1 MNKSKHIN
9 KGFTLIELLVVFT
22 IIAVLIAVTYP
33 SANRMFATHKINNRA
48 QQLQALFQFARSE
61 AVRTNKP
68 SIICA
73 TKIRDKVGTS
83 NTCVNFSDYNEGLGW
98 QGFMA
103 FTDKDSSGDYDAKS
117 TDNIIKVVAINQNI
131 NSEDDINK
139 NSIGIKVKMS
149 CKRCDKKDY
158 DKGDNKIG
166 FMPAGGIA
174 IGSANYVGDYSYSSK
189 GWVVGKVDHIIIELY
204 DKKYE
209 NITSRIII
217 NSSGS
222 TTVCN
227 GHNSNEI
234 NLCKTELK

>member
-1 MNKSKHIN
+1 MNKSKRIN

-33 SANRMFATHKINNRA
+33 SANRMFAAHKINNRS
-48 QQLQALFQFARSE
+48 QQLQALLQFARSE

-68 SIICA
+68 SVICA
-73 TKIRDKVGTS
+73 TTIRDKVGTS
-83 NTCVNFSDYNEGLGW
+83 NTCVNFFNYNEGLGW

-103 FTDKDSSGDYDAKS
+103 FTDNDLNGKYDAKS

-131 NSEDDINK
+131 NSENDIDK
-139 NSIGIKVKMS
+139 ISIGIRVNIQ
-149 CKRCDKKDY
+149 CKRCERKNFDKA
-158 DKGDNKIG
+158 DNRIS
-166 FMPAGGIA
+166 FLPAGGIA
-174 IGSANYVGDYSYSSK
+174 VGSGDFAGDDRSGTQ
-189 GWVVGKVDHIIIELY
+189 GWAVGKVDRIIIELY

-217 NSSGS
+217 NPSGS

-227 GHNSNEI
+227 GHNFNKI
-234 NLCKTELK
+234 DLCKIELK